1 MRKDQSAFEKKVE
14 EKLDQISKTIEN
26 VKEEKAVLSSIK
38 EKGKSKESDAFH
50 QVCLV
55 LYYFVVYY
63 LFLNTIN
70 IIV

>member
-38 EKGKSKESDAFH
+38 EKGKSKESDPFH

-63 LFLNTIN
+63 LFLNTTN

>member
-38 EKGKSKESDAFH
+38 EKGKVKS
-50 QVCLV
+50 QM
-55 LYYFVVYY
+55 
-63 LFLNTIN
+63 LFIKY
-70 IIV
+70 V